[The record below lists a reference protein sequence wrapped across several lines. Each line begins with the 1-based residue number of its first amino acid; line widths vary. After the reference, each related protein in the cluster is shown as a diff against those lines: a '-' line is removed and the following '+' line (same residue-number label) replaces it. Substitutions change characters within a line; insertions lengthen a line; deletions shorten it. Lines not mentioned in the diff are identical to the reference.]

1 MKLIGPQTMRDVT
14 TLRAE
19 GRYCVLIVE
28 CVACMCVCMNWLVA
42 PLKLFLH
49 FPLYRVCNEK

>member
-19 GRYCVLIVE
+19 GRNCVLIVE
-28 CVACMCVCMNWLVA
+28 CVACMCVYELVGGA
-42 PLKLFLH
+42 FEIVLAFSSLQSL
-49 FPLYRVCNEK
+49 